1 MEVSHKVENQRV
13 SKPASD
19 REWNRALLKAKKE
32 GQAKVEAMKQR
43 KLKAKTNGKPSR

>member
-13 SKPASD
+13 SEPAND
-19 REWNRALLKAKKE
+19 RTWNRALLKAKKE

-43 KLKAKTNGKPSR
+43 KLKTKTNGKPSR